1 MWVVA
6 LRAVDSKLLLPE
18 VAGLAACESCKQEA
32 KHIKTVEFHGLTIFQ
47 VFQPACSS
55 RTARIARLDLWQ
67 ARKFKRN

>member
-32 KHIKTVEFHGLTIFQ
+32 QQIKTVEFHGLTTFQ
-47 VFQPACSS
+47 VFQPAC
-55 RTARIARLDLWQ
+55 
-67 ARKFKRN
+67 

>member
-32 KHIKTVEFHGLTIFQ
+32 QQLKTVAFHGLTTFQ
-47 VFQPACSS
+47 VFQPAC
-55 RTARIARLDLWQ
+55 
-67 ARKFKRN
+67 